1 MSPRYKLEAKSAQ
14 DCDATMPTRLS
25 DDDIIMIVRLCI
37 EHERKCEQSAL
48 EARSRGNFREAAMQ
62 YQRKER
68 YAGLKD
74 KLMRASHITTST
86 RAILQQLN
94 GERDDHGKS

>member
-1 MSPRYKLEAKSAQ
+1 
-14 DCDATMPTRLS
+14 MPARLS

-37 EHERKCEQSAL
+37 EQERQCNQAAL
-48 EARSRGNFREAAMQ
+48 EARARGDFRQAAMQ

-68 YAGLKD
+68 YASLKD
-74 KLMRASHITTST
+74 KLMRASHLTTST

-94 GERDDHGKS
+94 GDTDEPGKS